1 MTFHPDPLIPDWSA
15 FLTRAEAHLKQ
26 AEHAFLAR
34 DWQSGTDALGE
45 VQQNINQVAYW
56 LVKREIVEAK

>member
-1 MTFHPDPLIPDWSA
+1 MTPKPDPLIPDWSA

-34 DWQSGTDALGE
+34 EWQSGIDALGE